1 MKFLQNYELYVIK
14 LSVITAKKKNKEKKT
29 KNNNTYNIIFKT
41 H

>member
-14 LSVITAKKKNKEKKT
+14 LSVKTAKKNKEKKQ
-29 KNNNTYNIIFKT
+29 KNNTYNIIFKT

>member
-14 LSVITAKKKNKEKKT
+14 LSVKTATKKKT
-29 KNNNTYNIIFKT
+29 KETKNNTYNIIFKT

>member
-14 LSVITAKKKNKEKKT
+14 LSVKTAKKKTKKKT
-29 KNNNTYNIIFKT
+29 KNNTYNIIFKT